1 MIIRVLGSAAGG
13 GVPQWNCN
21 YRISRRAREGKGE
34 VRPRLQSSIAAQ
46 GSEGRGWVL
55 FNASPDIRQQINETQ
70 ALQPHADAELRSSP
84 IAAVVLTN
92 ADVDHLAGLLSLRER
107 QAFNLYA
114 TDRVLAVLEANPI
127 FRVLDP
133 DYVRRITLPIE
144 KDVAL
149 EGPAGPLGIT
159 IRLYPVP
166 GKVALFMETGD
177 AANDFEADGGDTVG
191 VQIRGES
198 DGIVHYV
205 PGCARVDDRLRERV
219 RGAHALL
226 FDGTVF
232 TDAEMAEAGV
242 GTKTGRRMGHVPITG
257 DGGSIDA
264 FDNLSVERKIYIHIN
279 NTNPILEEASEE
291 RRRVTDAGWSVAED
305 GLELHV

>member
-1 MIIRVLGSAAGG
+1 LIIRVLGSAAGG

-21 YRISRRAREGKGE
+21 YRISRKARQGRGE

-46 GSEGRGWVL
+46 GANGHGWVL
-55 FNASPDIRQQINETQ
+55 FNASPDIRQQINETA
-70 ALQPHADAELRSSP
+70 ALQPDAGAELRSSP

-107 QAFNLYA
+107 QAFQLYA
-114 TDRVLAVLEANPI
+114 TNRVLAVLEANPI

-133 DYVRRITLPIE
+133 AHVRRIALPME
-144 KDVAL
+144 EDVAL

-177 AANDFEADGGDTVG
+177 AAADFEADGGDTVG
-191 VQIRGES
+191 VRI
-198 DGIVHYV
+198 DGGDGVVHYV
-205 PGCARVDDRLRERV
+205 PGCARVDDALRDRV
-219 RGAHALL
+219 RGAAALL

-242 GTKTGRRMGHVPITG
+242 GVKTGRRMGHVPITG
-257 DGGSIDA
+257 DGGSVEA
-264 FDNLSVERKIYIHIN
+264 FEGLDLKQKIYIHIN
-279 NTNPILEEASEE
+279 NTNPILEEGSQE
-291 RRRVTDAGWSVAED
+291 RRRVTDAGWGVAED
-305 GLELHV
+305 GMELTV